1 MTFTP
6 YYCMTL
12 RPNVADQFAE
22 EMAEVMLES
31 LRDYLMD
38 PDVSERYAL
47 DENQAGE
54 FIEQVGQELT
64 EQLRQLYL
72 EIQEE

>member
-1 MTFTP
+1 MAP
-6 YYCMTL
+6 YT
-12 RPNVADQFAE
+12 NTADQFAE

-31 LRDYLMD
+31 LRDYLLD
-38 PDVSERYAL
+38 PDVSERYAM

-54 FIEQVGQELT
+54 LIEQIEQELT

-72 EIQEE
+72 EMQEA

>member
-1 MTFTP
+1 MAP
-6 YYCMTL
+6 YTDT
-12 RPNVADQFAE
+12 ADQFAE

-31 LRDYLMD
+31 LRDYLLD
-38 PDVSERYAL
+38 PDVSERYAM

-54 FIEQVGQELT
+54 LIEQIEQELT

-72 EIQEE
+72 DMQEA

>member
-12 RPNVADQFAE
+12 RSDVADQFAE

-31 LRDYLMD
+31 LRDYLLD

-47 DENQAGE
+47 DEQQAGE
-54 FIEQVGQELT
+54 LIEQVEQELV

-72 EIQEE
+72 EFQEA

>member
-1 MTFTP
+1 MAP
-6 YYCMTL
+6 YTDT
-12 RPNVADQFAE
+12 ADQFAE

-31 LRDYLMD
+31 LRDYLLD
-38 PDVSERYAL
+38 PDVSERYAM

-54 FIEQVGQELT
+54 LIEQIEQELT

-72 EIQEE
+72 EMQEA